1 MATVLDSNTRLD
13 GDKPKDNSAARA
25 ERLVSIE
32 RAGRLWSGVILFI
45 YALTHF
51 LGHAVGIFGV
61 DAMEALQTYQ
71 RLLWRTWPGTVLL
84 YGSAALHILL
94 VSKRIVSRRT
104 WRMPVQEALQI
115 VLGLAIPILLY
126 EHIVGTRVVSSFAD
140 VDSRYASTL
149 QLLYPEH
156 AIKQTI
162 LLLVVWIHG
171 VIGLHYTLR
180 ARSWFPRWREVLLVI
195 AVLIPVLSL
204 AGFVSGARE
213 ALEFDIAEARWTDA
227 QRATFIEAS
236 RLINLGLLAFAG
248 LMVASVVGLAIT
260 RRLGQRIG
268 IRYVG
273 HGIVDLPKGSTLLE
287 GSRNSAIPHPS
298 LCGGRGRCSTCR
310 VLVTEGAETLQA
322 PNDIEAQMLKRIQA
336 PPRVRLACQI
346 RPKKPISV
354 QVLLPVDVSEGN
366 VDWGEE
372 AYKWGT
378 EREAT
383 VLFVDLRAFT
393 RLSQTQLPYDL
404 IVMLNRF
411 LSEMRQACEAHG
423 GRVTNV
429 VSDGLTAVFGLQ
441 NERRA
446 GASQAIGAARAM
458 LKSVDALNTEW
469 SAALTIPLRIGV
481 GIHTGPVVMARV
493 GDDVHGYAVSALGE
507 TVTIASKL
515 EQATKDALTDCLI
528 SQETIKAT
536 GRPAMGAS
544 RRELS
549 IPGREKPVFA
559 YPLIA
564 ATDAKGSETTS
575 DTAETEE
582 ELVD

>member
-1 MATVLDSNTRLD
+1 MASVLDSKTRLD
-13 GDKPKDNSAARA
+13 GDKTSESDGSRA
-25 ERLVSIE
+25 DRLVAWE

-61 DAMEALQTYQ
+61 DAMEALQPYQ

-94 VSKRIVSRRT
+94 VAKRIVSRRT

-126 EHIVGTRVVSSFAD
+126 EHVVGTRVVSSFAD
-140 VDSRYASTL
+140 VDSRYAATL
-149 QLLYPEH
+149 QFLYPEN

-162 LLLVVWIHG
+162 LLLVVWVHG
-171 VIGLHYTLR
+171 VIGLHYALR
-180 ARSWFPRWREVLLVI
+180 AKSWFPRWREFLLIV

-213 ALEFDIAEARWTDA
+213 ALEFDIAEARWTDE
-227 QRATFIEAS
+227 QRAVFIEAS
-236 RLINLGLLAFAG
+236 RIINLALLAFAG

-310 VLVTEGAETLQA
+310 VLVTDGAETLPA
-322 PNDIEAQMLKRIQA
+322 PNGVEAQMLKRIQA

-346 RPKKPISV
+346 RPQKPISV

-441 NERRA
+441 NERRS
-446 GASQAIGAARAM
+446 GSSQAIGAARAM
-458 LKSVDALNTEW
+458 LKAVDALNTEW
-469 SAALTIPLRIGV
+469 AAALTIPLRIGI

-493 GDDVHGYAVSALGE
+493 GDDDRGYTVSVLGE
-507 TVTIASKL
+507 TVTIAARL
-515 EQATKDALTDCLI
+515 EQATKEALTDCLI
-528 SQETIKAT
+528 SQEAIKAT
-536 GRPAMGAS
+536 GRPIMGAS

-549 IPGREKPVFA
+549 VFGREAPVYG
-559 YPLIA
+559 YPLA
-564 ATDAKGSETTS
+564 AASDSKSKDATQETDAR
-575 DTAETEE
+575 E
-582 ELVD
+582 ELAD